1 MKILTKK
8 LGKTLLGAAII
19 ACMTSC
25 SQTSENARISFDSY
39 SSVSAYSLVE
49 SAADFDRPTDVI
61 CCDSVS
67 LVLPLTLDK
76 TDVNTVRDVILKE
89 AFGEKAVSVE
99 KAMHNWLDKAA
110 KEQPYKTVM
119 VPNSEIC
126 NAVAF
131 NIVRGFVVYLSPKV
145 LVYCVNHETMMPG
158 AANGLST
165 RKYVNYILNDGG
177 KLLTLKDLFTP
188 EGLAQLPGM
197 IAQQAEKYV
206 EYAGNVSI
214 SAIPDDDSFY
224 LSSEDEIVFHYD
236 PMEVGP
242 HSLGDVEI
250 AFYPAELV
258 HQMTPQA
265 VKFFGLEDLLRD
277 F

>member
-1 MKILTKK
+1 MKTLTKK
-8 LGKTLLGAAII
+8 IGTFVLGLTALLSA
-19 ACMTSC
+19 TSC
-25 SQTSENARISFDSY
+25 TQTSENARISFDSY
-39 SSVSAYSLVE
+39 SASSTYSMIGSAS
-49 SAADFDRPTDVI
+49 DFNRPTDVI

-76 TDVNTVRDVILKE
+76 TDVNRVRDLILEE
-89 AFGEKAVSVE
+89 AFGQKAMSVE
-99 KAMHNWLDKAA
+99 KAMHTWLDNAA
-110 KEQPYKTVM
+110 KEHSYKTVM
-119 VPNSEIC
+119 VPYSEIS
-126 NAVAF
+126 NAVGI
-131 NIVRGFVVYLSPKV
+131 NVVRGFVVYLSPKV
-145 LVYCVNHETMMPG
+145 MVYCVNHNTMMPG

-165 RKYVNYILNDGG
+165 RKYVNYLLEDGG
-177 KLLTLKDLFTP
+177 KILTLQDIFTP
-188 EGLAQLPGM
+188 EGLAELPSL
-197 IAQQAEKYV
+197 IASQAEKYI

-214 SAIPDDDSFY
+214 TETPRDDSFY

-258 HQMTPQA
+258 HQMTPA
-265 VKFFGLEDLLRD
+265 AIKLFGLEDILRD